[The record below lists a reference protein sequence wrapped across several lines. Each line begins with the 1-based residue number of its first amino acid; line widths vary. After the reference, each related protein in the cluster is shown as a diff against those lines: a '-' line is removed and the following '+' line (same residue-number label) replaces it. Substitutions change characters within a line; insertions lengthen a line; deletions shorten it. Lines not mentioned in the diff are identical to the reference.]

1 MTDFKNYITPRGYKR
16 LRDEHN
22 FLRIVERP
30 RVVDEVAHA
39 ASLGDRSENAEYI
52 YGKKRLREID
62 RRLRWLHKRLAA
74 AEVVEPSIDRG
85 EVVFFGAVVTLSDEE
100 GGERRLELVGEDEI
114 ETELGRISW
123 RSPIGAALMRRREG
137 DTVRFFTPGERRG
150 ESLEIVE
157 VRYERQVPD
166 PEPTRWDKHQ
176 AEMRSKGLTI
186 PPPAILELP
195 EGLEGDDEEP
205 EGGATVRATAEAQA
219 PEDEDGARG
228 ETIAR
233 APRGATKTASKAARA
248 AQRKES
254 KHESPSEEG
263 RDEAATPKAAS
274 KPKPARK
281 VAPMKVAKTKR

>member
-85 EVVFFGAVVTLSDEE
+85 EVVFFGAVVTLIDEE
-100 GGERRLELVGEDEI
+100 GSERRLELVGEDEI

-123 RSPIGAALMRRREG
+123 RSPIGAALMRKREG
-137 DTVRFFTPGERRG
+137 DTVRFFTPGDRRG
-150 ESLEIVE
+150 ESLEIGE

-176 AEMRSKGLTI
+176 AEMRSKGLTVA
-186 PPPAILELP
+186 PPAILELP

-205 EGGATVRATAEAQA
+205 EGGTQATSETATPKVAEKAREEAAAPGAPKPVSKASKKAEAKPEPPA
-219 PEDEDGARG
+219 EDEER
-228 ETIAR
+228 
-233 APRGATKTASKAARA
+233 
-248 AQRKES
+248 
-254 KHESPSEEG
+254 EE
-263 RDEAATPKAAS
+263 EAPKAAS